1 VVHPVG
7 EGVFEA
13 GGLHRAVRADALG
26 DLDSDPVIREKDR
39 RIEVF
44 ALPRAHPVGVHR
56 TSSDM
61 QILPV
66 DLTAIPVPR
75 QAFTRLWRL
84 FNKPTL
90 EVYEMNL

>member
-1 VVHPVG
+1 
-7 EGVFEA
+7 
-13 GGLHRAVRADALG
+13 LY
-26 DLDSDPVIREKDR
+26 SDPIIREKDR

-66 DLTAIPVPR
+66 DLTAIPVPK
-75 QAFTRLWRL
+75 QAFTRSWRL

-90 EVYEMNL
+90 GGIRDEPLNRSQETAVSLTEKRLRQPIA